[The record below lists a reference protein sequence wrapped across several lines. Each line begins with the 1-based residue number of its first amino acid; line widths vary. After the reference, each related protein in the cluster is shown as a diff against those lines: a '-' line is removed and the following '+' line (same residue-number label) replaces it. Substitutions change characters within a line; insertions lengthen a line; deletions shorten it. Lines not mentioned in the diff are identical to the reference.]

1 MTRDDLEALDEAEQV
16 DVVLTVG
23 TAGAAFHLVLGLV
36 GEALGLP
43 IIGRRLAKAS
53 LGLFVPLFALW
64 MIYRFY
70 VHRPD
75 RQTRLS
81 EWEDSHEQPPS

>member
-1 MTRDDLEALDEAEQV
+1 MTGGDFDALDADGQV
-16 DVVLTVG
+16 DVVLVVG
-23 TAGAAFHLVLGLV
+23 TAGAAFHFVLGLV

-43 IIGRRLAKAS
+43 LLGVRLAKTS

-64 MIYRFY
+64 TMYRLH
-70 VHRPD
+70 VRRPG

-81 EWEDSHEQPPS
+81 EWADPDERPPR